1 MVNQGQALAAFTDGS
16 PEIED
21 LIRRA
26 RRQRLAV
33 RVIRLPGQG
42 QG

>member
-1 MVNQGQALAAFTDGS
+1 MVNRGQALAAFTDGS
-16 PEIED
+16 PDIEG

-33 RVIRLPGQG
+33 RVVRVPAAR
-42 QG
+42 